1 MQTFCQYTIIKE
13 LGRGGMGTVYLA
25 KSAKGESV
33 ALKVM
38 GPHLLRDEAAR
49 SRFKREPKL
58 APSHP
63 NIVRMLDASECNG
76 SPFFVMEWIDGES
89 LDTILRRQ
97 KTLPPAQLVGLLRG
111 VADALDHV
119 HGRSIIHRD
128 IKPSNILVRKDGHV
142 YLTDFGVAKNTL
154 GATATYMSVTGAR
167 IGTAHYMSPEQA
179 MGQRDLTPACDI
191 YAMGVMAFHALS
203 GRVPFDAD
211 SDVVVA
217 RMHMQDAPPDLRRVN
232 SQVPQAVADVVMR
245 ALKKDPAKR
254 FASAGAF
261 VNALEQALNKPVE
274 QPVIRRPLFW
284 GVLAVLVALLS
295 IGLVLALN
303 DRSESRSPIVAVK
316 TTSGTPKTK
325 ANLPSG
331 TVANATAV
339 SAATNT
345 PLPAAMASPGVA
357 TQQPQAGATS
367 TLAPTSTPE
376 PTVTRA
382 RPTVVPSRPTSIP
395 TAAATVYAAP
405 TLALTVEQ
413 AQPTNPPNNPQPQ
426 PQPQPQPPSAPT
438 AAPSVPTP
446 AP

>member
-1 MQTFCQYTIIKE
+1 
-13 LGRGGMGTVYLA
+13 
-25 KSAKGESV
+25 
-33 ALKVM
+33 
-38 GPHLLRDEAAR
+38 
-49 SRFKREPKL
+49 
-58 APSHP
+58 
-63 NIVRMLDASECNG
+63 
-76 SPFFVMEWIDGES
+76 
-89 LDTILRRQ
+89 
-97 KTLPPAQLVGLLRG
+97 
-111 VADALDHV
+111 
-119 HGRSIIHRD
+119 
-128 IKPSNILVRKDGHV
+128 
-142 YLTDFGVAKNTL
+142 
-154 GATATYMSVTGAR
+154 
-167 IGTAHYMSPEQA
+167 
-179 MGQRDLTPACDI
+179 
-191 YAMGVMAFHALS
+191 MGVMAFHALS

-316 TTSGTPKTK
+316 TTSGTPKAK

-345 PLPAAMASPGVA
+345 RIADTPLPAATATSGVA

-382 RPTVVPSRPTSIP
+382 RPTVVPSKPTSIP

-405 TLALTVEQ
+405 TLALTVEK
-413 AQPTNPPNNPQPQ
+413 AQPTNPPKNPQPQ
-426 PQPQPQPPSAPT
+426 PQPPAAPT
-438 AAPSVPTP
+438 AAPPAPTP